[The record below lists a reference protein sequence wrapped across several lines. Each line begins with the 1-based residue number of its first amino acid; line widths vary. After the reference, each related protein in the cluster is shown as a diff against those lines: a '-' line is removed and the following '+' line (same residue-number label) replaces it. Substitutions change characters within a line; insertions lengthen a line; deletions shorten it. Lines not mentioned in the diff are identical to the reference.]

1 MSGYAL
7 LILCGGVFLGLL
19 IVIESLSERTNL
31 MGSKAE
37 PSVMAAWRARVLT
50 KKELH
55 TIYTRVPYNPKAWR
69 SAAKRGKE
77 IRLPEGIL
85 LSCEKRGKKIF
96 ALLDSSDVHTM
107 MVGAA
112 GCGKTAY
119 WLYPNLEY
127 ACACGMS
134 FLTTDTKGDL
144 YRNFGGIAKTAMATK

>member
-1 MSGYAL
+1 MSGYEL
-7 LILCGGVFLGLL
+7 LILCGGAFLGLL

-31 MGSKAE
+31 NGIKGRTVGDGQHGS
-37 PSVMAAWRARVLT
+37 ARFLT

-77 IRLPEGIL
+77 IRLPEGII

-112 GCGKTAY
+112 GCGNTAY
-119 WLYPNLEY
+119 
-127 ACACGMS
+127 
-134 FLTTDTKGDL
+134 
-144 YRNFGGIAKTAMATK
+144 